1 MSPLPAIR
9 RADVREAAA
18 VAGFLRDNFLLAYG
32 HCSTPENVR
41 KHVAGAFGT
50 ERIRAELGA
59 RDLLTLV
66 ADGPSG
72 GVAAV
77 AQLGFAANTPACVA
91 PPAVEVRRFY
101 VAPEWHGRGLAD
113 ALMARTI
120 ALATPR
126 GKALWLSVWEEAPR
140 AVGFYRRKG
149 FAVAGTT
156 MFVVGDDPKHDWLMA
171 RALP

>member
-9 RADVREAAA
+9 RADARDTAA
-18 VAGFLRDNFLLAYG
+18 VAAFLRDNFLLAYG

-41 KHVAGAFGT
+41 KHVAVAFGT
-50 ERIRAELGA
+50 ERIGAELDE
-59 RDLLTLV
+59 RELLTLV
-66 ADGPSG
+66 ADDADG

-77 AQLGFAANTPACVA
+77 SQLAFASKTPACVA

-101 VAPEWHGRGLAD
+101 VAPAWHGTGLAD
-113 ALMARTI
+113 ALMAQSI
-120 ALATPR
+120 ALAAPR

-140 AVGFYRRKG
+140 AVGFYRRSG

-156 MFVVGDDPKHDWLMA
+156 LFVVGDDPKDDWVMA
-171 RALP
+171 RPLP